1 MLVLR
6 YPNLN
11 EKSKYEILTHQE
23 LDPTLNK
30 ILKMK
35 YIGTTI
41 LMFAVTAANLNIS
54 FSARESLAILWS
66 TFIP

>member
-1 MLVLR
+1 MLALR

-11 EKSKYEILTHQE
+11 EKSKYRILTHQE

-30 ILKMK
+30 ILEMK

-41 LMFAVTAANLNIS
+41 LMFAVSPANWNMSLSYI
-54 FSARESLAILWS
+54 ESLAIFWS